1 MHRSLRMLL
10 VLPSGRIL
18 QELDDWRAG
27 RKQKRLLLGHTAME
41 KISVGEGWA
50 ERMPSTKKKDTA
62 IAAYSLKSFPLSNSI
77 TSASLRFSF
86 NELFFLHKAV
96 LMWRMYLCVLANGK
110 SCVLSV
116 CCWHSKQCCLISL
129 SLDFTEVLEMAREE
143 LIFHEE
149 RTWRCSFT
157 YCILAFHPAILT
169 PVHHEKAD
177 LHVPRIQT
185 IWWSC

>member
-1 MHRSLRMLL
+1 
-10 VLPSGRIL
+10 
-18 QELDDWRAG
+18 
-27 RKQKRLLLGHTAME
+27 ME
-41 KISVGEGWA
+41 EISVGKA
-50 ERMPSTKKKDTA
+50 ELNECLQQKKDTDT
-62 IAAYSLKSFPLSNSI
+62 AAYSLKSFPLSNSI
-77 TSASLRFSF
+77 TSPSLRFSF

-116 CCWHSKQCCLISL
+116 CCRHSKQCCLISL

-157 YCILAFHPAILT
+157 YCILVFLSAILM